1 MSALDLPP
9 DPAGASPAET
19 VIALRPGAVPFADVA
34 RAAEALGWT
43 RDPDRTAVDAVEP
56 AFASWSRGFDGEM
69 EYTRDGATGLGVVRV
84 RGRDAA
90 ASVPAL
96 RRALPVL
103 GIGDAAELLQS
114 AEPDA
119 LRVGIRAAVE
129 MRALPLLAALL
140 PLRAHADPAV
150 AADAADAAAALLPA
164 AGVAGVAWLREARAS
179 RPGKSILFPRMGDAA
194 RRRQV
199 VRWMMHDRGEANA
212 HVLEVL
218 RAALEDEDWEVR
230 MSAVLAAV
238 RLGAR
243 GLWREVKRAALP
255 ETGREGLSAWDRD
268 VLRAARDAALDRLGG
283 AAVPSADAAR
293 GEGKAALRAHVA
305 RCVAGE
311 PPARLDGI
319 FLLLHALAAP
329 APPPE
334 PAPSA
339 VPPSLV
345 ATEIEGR
352 YRMADTGIELAWV
365 PPVPHWL
372 GDGPAQSAEADPPR
386 AATHPTGFWIAV
398 HPLRDGAAPALL
410 ALDAARERLAELSA
424 AGLAFS
430 LPTPDEWEMAAR
442 GPDARRYPWGNGA
455 EEGMLDRPSPWGI
468 ASATGAAPQWTLAD
482 DGAAVLRGGPGDLR
496 CAAPGLLASA
506 ESIGA
511 VRPILRP

>member
-1 MSALDLPP
+1 MS
-9 DPAGASPAET
+9 AET
-19 VIALRPGAVPFADVA
+19 VIPLRSVPFADVA

-56 AFASWSRGFDGEM
+56 AFASWSLGFDGEM
-69 EYTRDGATGLGVVRV
+69 EYTRDGATGLAVLRV

-90 ASVPAL
+90 QSVPAL

-103 GIGDAAELLQS
+103 GIGDAADLLRS

-119 LRVGIRAAVE
+119 LRLGIRAAME

-140 PLRAHADPAV
+140 PLRAHPDAGV

-164 AGVAGVAWLREARAS
+164 AGEAGIEWLREARAS
-179 RPGKSILFPRMGDAA
+179 QPGKSILFPRMGDAGQ
-194 RRRQV
+194 RRQV

-218 RAALEDEDWEVR
+218 RAALEDDDWEVR

-243 GLWREVKRAALP
+243 TLWLEVKRAALP

-268 VLRAARDAALDRLGG
+268 VLRAARAAALDQLGG
-283 AAVPSADAAR
+283 AAVPPEDAAR

-329 APPPE
+329 VPPPE
-334 PAPSA
+334 PPPSA
-339 VPPSLV
+339 VPPPLI
-345 ATEIEGR
+345 ATETEGR
-352 YRMADTGIELAWV
+352 DRLGDTGIELAWV

-372 GDGPAQSAEADPPR
+372 GDDPPR
-386 AATHPTGFWIAV
+386 AVTHPTGFWIAV
-398 HPLRDGAAPALL
+398 HPLRDGAAAALL
-410 ALDAARERLAELSA
+410 GLDAARERLAELSA
-424 AGLAFS
+424 AGPVLS
-430 LPTPDEWEMAAR
+430 LPTPDEWEMAVR

-455 EEGMLDRPSPWGI
+455 EEGMLGRPSPWGL
-468 ASATGAAPQWTLAD
+468 ASATGAAPQWTLSD
-482 DGAAVLRGGPGDLR
+482 DGAAILRGGPDDLR
-496 CAAPGLLASA
+496 CAHPGEHATA
-506 ESIGA
+506 DAVGA
-511 VRPILRP
+511 VRPIIRP